1 MEFCPSCKSFMVPR
15 STNGKKVLVC
25 NGCGHTMDKSS
36 VEKYRI
42 TENFHNKPDDIL
54 VVENAGKK
62 KTEVDRRYLVDLY
75 GKEMYEFEE

>member
-1 MEFCPSCKSFMVPR
+1 
-15 STNGKKVLVC
+15 
-25 NGCGHTMDKSS
+25 MDKFS

-42 TENFHNKPDDIL
+42 TENIHNKPDDIL
-54 VVENAGKK
+54 VVEDAGKK